1 MTSTHSISPEL
12 TSILEKTADFHGH
25 LGPFLVI
32 GVRAGLVGLNRVGIT
47 IGDTLV
53 VTASVPIRI
62 PFSCILDGLQISTN
76 CTVGNQRLSVRNS
89 DEIQLIFERKGNGRK
104 VVVALNRS
112 TFSKL
117 KSQLLQENLSD
128 QEVRELAWK
137 VASIPEDELFILT

>member
-12 TSILEKTADFHGH
+12 TSILEKAADFHGH

-47 IGDTLV
+47 KGDTLV

-76 CTVGNQRLSVRNS
+76 CTIGNQRLSVRNS
-89 DEIQLIFERKGNGRK
+89 DEIQVTFERKGNGRK

-128 QEVRELAWK
+128 REVRELAWK
-137 VASIPEDELFILT
+137 VASMPKDKLFIST

>member
-1 MTSTHSISPEL
+1 MTSTHNISLEL
-12 TSILEKTADFHGH
+12 TSILEKAADFHGH

-32 GVRAGLVGLNRVGIT
+32 GVRAGLFGLNRVGIT
-47 IGDTLV
+47 KSDTLV

-89 DEIQLIFERKGNGRK
+89 DEIQVTFERKGNRRK

-117 KSQLLQENLSD
+117 KSQLLQESLSD
-128 QEVRELAWK
+128 REVRELAWK

>member
-12 TSILEKTADFHGH
+12 TSILEKAADFHGH

-47 IGDTLV
+47 KGDTLV

-89 DEIQLIFERKGNGRK
+89 DEIQVTFERKGNGRK
-104 VVVALNRS
+104 VVVTLNRS

-128 QEVRELAWK
+128 REVRELAWK
-137 VASIPEDELFILT
+137 VASMPKDKLFIST